1 MFVLN
6 PIMYDELGRT
16 FLYSYLISIML
27 IKDLFCFYY
36 GLYLFNV
43 F

>member
-6 PIMYDELGRT
+6 PIMYDELGIT

-27 IKDLFCFYY
+27 IKDLFCF
-36 GLYLFNV
+36 LLRALSI
-43 F
+43 